1 VAVVISLNRFMGPV
15 DDTVTALP
23 KSQSHKVRSPPEVT
37 ECNTRILQLPD
48 ECPLQQLLTSKHAEC
63 MVDDDFPWR
72 NVSDNIQQILLQH
85 SSRASL
91 SDFQSLLGTRWLEDS
106 VIAALIDCMK
116 RGIPMPSSKAAW
128 TMEPPSAL
136 RSSAAGKHARCI
148 DFDEVYILDPVM
160 SRKILLA
167 FRTRD
172 YEDFLR
178 VFSHSC
184 TFKTVQ
190 RILLPL
196 NISWEGITLGIG
208 SHWMIAEL
216 HLHTGTTHLY
226 DSCKKKHDQYEQVAG
241 VATGYT
247 ATAAAYVCLRH
258 TVTYSRCILPA
269 APLQDLL
276 DVLRRRCVGLRLSPT
291 IDNTKQKVSVHN
303 ADSQKNGYDCGVWTC
318 YIMYHRALQQ
328 NTVQDPADIF
338 TDMNMKTPDHAKLF
352 RSSQHTGCSLLLSRL
367 PCHCG
372 PMSHLSC

>member
-1 VAVVISLNRFMGPV
+1 
-15 DDTVTALP
+15 
-23 KSQSHKVRSPPEVT
+23 
-37 ECNTRILQLPD
+37 
-48 ECPLQQLLTSKHAEC
+48 
-63 MVDDDFPWR
+63 MVDDDFPWGI
-72 NVSDNIQQILLQH
+72 VYKKVQQILAEH
-85 SSRASL
+85 SSQAPL
-91 SDFQSLLGTRWLEDS
+91 SDFQSLLGTEWLEDS
-106 VIAALIDCMK
+106 VIVALIDCMK
-116 RGIPMPSSKAAW
+116 RGMPMPDSAAAR

-148 DFDEVYILDPVM
+148 DFDEVCILDPVM
-160 SRKILLA
+160 SRKILMA

-172 YEDFLR
+172 YGDVLR

-184 TFKTVQ
+184 KFKTVQ
-190 RILLPL
+190 RILMPL
-196 NISWEGITLGIG
+196 NISWEGITLGTG
-208 SHWMIAEL
+208 SHWIFAEL
-216 HLHTGTTHLY
+216 HLNTGTTHLY
-226 DSCKKKHDQYEQVAG
+226 DSLKKKHDQYEKVAG

-276 DVLRRRCVGLRLSPT
+276 DVLRRRCVGLCLSPT
-291 IDNTKQKVSVHN
+291 IDNTKRMVSVHN
-303 ADSQKNGYDCGVWTC
+303 ADSQQNGYDCGVWTC
-318 YIMYHRALQQ
+318 YTMYHRALQQ

-338 TDMNMKTPDHAKLF
+338 KDMNMKTPHDAKLF